1 MKKIFIFVILIF
13 LLAGCDLLINPHP
26 PIREHD
32 TGSSE
37 PIVYFIVTST
47 DMFSVNGV
55 VYTQHTARQGSI
67 LYNPNSYSI
76 VVSIDGVDHV
86 IAEKE
91 RLEI

>member
-1 MKKIFIFVILIF
+1 MKKILIIVMMVF

-26 PIREHD
+26 PIHD

-37 PIVYFIVTST
+37 PVEYFIVTST

-55 VYTQHTARQGSI
+55 VYTKHTARKGSV

>member
-1 MKKIFIFVILIF
+1 MKKIFIFVMLFF

-47 DMFSVNGV
+47 DVFSVNGK
-55 VYTQHTARQGSI
+55 VYTKYTARQGSV

-76 VVSIDGVDHV
+76 IVSIDGVDHV
-86 IAEKE
+86 ITEKE

>member
-1 MKKIFIFVILIF
+1 MKKTFIFVLLIL

-32 TGSSE
+32 TGGSE
-37 PIVYFIVTST
+37 PVVYLIVTST
-47 DMFSVNGV
+47 DVFSVNGN
-55 VYTQHTARQGSI
+55 VYTKYTARQGSV

-76 VVSIDGVDHV
+76 MVSVDGVDHV